1 LKVVQIGTGGWGKNH
16 TRILSQLGVLSA
28 VCDVD
33 EERGKEYGEKYSVN
47 HYNSVDSL
55 LDSEDFD
62 AAFVCTPTSTHSKI
76 ASQLIQAKK
85 NVFVEKPMTY
95 LSEEGEDL
103 LELAKRNHVLLTCG
117 YIERFNPAVGTVKE
131 LVESKKYVFVEKP
144 MTYDSSEGEKL
155 KQLAQKNKVILTCGY
170 IERFNPAVDVVKNFI
185 KEKKYGDLVMLE
197 FHRENRM
204 PLHIKDVGIIYDTSV
219 HDIDTAMWLFDDT
232 PEVVFARAGQIKHEH
247 EDFAS
252 IMLGFKDNKVAII
265 SSNWITPTR
274 VRNFNAVCTEAIISS
289 DFISQEVKIEKSDDT
304 EIPRH
309 EKQEPLLREIESF
322 LGAIDG
328 KNELIVKPEHAVNV
342 TKIAEA
348 ALLSSQKGTPIY
360 LELK

>member
-1 LKVVQIGTGGWGKNH
+1 MKVVQIGTGGWGKNH

-33 EERGKEYGEKYSVN
+33 EERCKEYGEKYSVN

-62 AAFVCTPTSTHSKI
+62 TAFVCTPTSTHSKI

-117 YIERFNPAVGTVKE
+117 YIERFNPVVGIVKE
-131 LVESKKYVFVEKP
+131 LVQS
-144 MTYDSSEGEKL
+144 
-155 KQLAQKNKVILTCGY
+155 
-170 IERFNPAVDVVKNFI
+170 
-185 KEKKYGDLVMLE
+185 KKYGDLVMLE

-304 EIPRH
+304 EIPRQ
-309 EKQEPLLREIESF
+309 EKQEPLLLEIESF

-328 KNELIVKPEHAVNV
+328 KNELVVKPEHAVNV